1 MRVRARR
8 SRQHGDTTTLFNMKK
23 ITIFILSIILYSCNF
38 SDKAEKLPFGY
49 EVLYEGGNQN
59 RLLKNNDLVIDSGLV
74 DCKFKKNYLL
84 ISVDTTYSI
93 TPDKINKKNL
103 KYFVQNIK
111 QDSTI
116 KNVSYNNIQK
126 VIKEK
131 SLEDI
136 DITK

>member
-1 MRVRARR
+1 M
-8 SRQHGDTTTLFNMKK
+8 
-23 ITIFILSIILYSCNF
+23 ILYSCNF
-38 SDKAEKLPFGY
+38 SDKAEKLPAGY

-59 RLLKNNDLVIDSGLV
+59 RLLKNNDLIIDSGLV
-74 DCKFKKNYLL
+74 DCKLKNNYLL
-84 ISVDTTYSI
+84 ISIDTTYSM

-116 KNVSYNNIQK
+116 KNVSYDGMQK
-126 VIKEK
+126 IIKEK

>member
-1 MRVRARR
+1 MVYKKEY
-8 SRQHGDTTTLFNMKK
+8 TTILFTMKK
-23 ITIFILSIILYSCNF
+23 ITIFILSIILHSCNF
-38 SDKAEKLPFGY
+38 SDKAEKLPSGY

-59 RLLKNNDLVIDSGLV
+59 ILLKNNDLVIDSGLV
-74 DCKFKKNYLL
+74 DCKFKNNYLL
-84 ISVDTTYSI
+84 ISVDTTYSMA
-93 TPDKINKKNL
+93 PGKINKKDL

-116 KNVSYNNIQK
+116 KNVSYDGIQK
-126 VIKEK
+126 IIKEK